1 MVKRFGLVFT
11 FIVTMVMLSS
21 CSWGIFSNELR
32 LITTS
37 QIENFTISDGK
48 EALRYTGENTI
59 ASFYNHV
66 KSIYVR
72 KDRLT
77 EQEDGTKYFGEM
89 VLKIEVD
96 ATRDREFKFDIV
108 KTGTDA
114 QKTYYIQKI
123 YNEKYYLSE
132 QLSQD
137 LVDYFYN
144 LYYGNTIIID

>member
-1 MVKRFGLVFT
+1 MVKGIGLVCT
-11 FIVTMVMLSS
+11 LIMTIVLFCG
-21 CSWGIFSNELR
+21 CSGILSNELR

-48 EALRYTGENTI
+48 DGLRFSGENTI
-59 ASFYNHV
+59 ANFYNHV

-72 KDRLT
+72 KDRLA
-77 EQEDGTKYFGEM
+77 EQENGTKYFGEM
-89 VLKIEVD
+89 VLKVEVD
-96 ATRDREFKFDIV
+96 ASRDREFKFDIV
-108 KTGTDA
+108 KVGA
-114 QKTYYIQKI
+114 GLQKVYYIQKI

-144 LYYGNTIIID
+144 LYYENTIIID

>member
-1 MVKRFGLVFT
+1 MVKKVGLVFT
-11 FIVTMVMLSS
+11 LIIAMIMFCG
-21 CSWGIFSNELR
+21 CSGIFSNELR

-48 EALRYTGENTI
+48 DGLRFSGENTI
-59 ASFYNHV
+59 ANFYNRV

-72 KDRLT
+72 KDRLA
-77 EQEDGTKYFGEM
+77 EQENGTKYFGEM
-89 VLKIEVD
+89 VLKVEVD
-96 ATRDREFKFDIV
+96 ASRDREFKFDIV
-108 KTGTDA
+108 KTGTGL
-114 QKTYYIQKI
+114 QKVYYIQKI

-144 LYYGNTIIID
+144 LYYENTIVID